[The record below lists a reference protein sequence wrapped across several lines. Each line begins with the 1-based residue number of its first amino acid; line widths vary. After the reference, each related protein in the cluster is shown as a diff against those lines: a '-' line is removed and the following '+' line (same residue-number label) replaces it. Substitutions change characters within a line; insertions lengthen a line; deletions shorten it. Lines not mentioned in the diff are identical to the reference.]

1 MRLRKQYDDGGQIAS
16 TILQQLG
23 GANRLHAM
31 TGAYNFINIGNGL
44 TFKIKNQRANY
55 IKITLTSMD
64 LYNIEVGR
72 IRGNTYKVVSEAQG
86 LYSDQLKPFI
96 EKATGMYLTLG
107 RGFAKGGETGQMYLE
122 LGAMPDYDDYEDD
135 YKWDTDF
142 RHIEEYKVPISSF
155 EEASKIVTEFIEDN
169 DLGSSNFTGGDI
181 FQNDIQIARVG
192 YNGKVYKAEHY
203 FDGKQKRTRFEE
215 RLFEN
220 GGMITITSDDGEVL
234 KYKIDTD
241 EKSIEVDE
249 ATKKYLTDIV
259 LVMDRDFRKLNNTY
273 IFWYDEMSDEDIK
286 ELEEVFQTTLT
297 KFAKGGLYAT
307 GITSKKEIIE
317 QIKRL
322 RDTIESQDEYNKEL
336 QSGKLSDYEIDLI
349 ENTKLPRLS
358 EDETYYRS
366 NLEFLIRKYNIEHGK
381 DLSIPKNL
389 YVFMKAE
396 GFADGGKINEWFEKP
411 HNLRYISNR
420 SPFHIELNNYDCAKK
435 IKNKNSQ
442 VEIIKLVNN
451 RVSQPI
457 SYVLVIKNWSSVDE
471 LKNIFTECS
480 NHIISYGFTSNEQI
494 DEYKKMGSSMAD
506 GGEMEDD
513 TFVMLFKGY
522 GFVEKRGSYGTRTFY
537 NKEHNAYI
545 YYDPK
550 IRNISGYV
558 GGGEGNDE
566 VIPYSVV
573 GVLDFFIEHDI
584 SESEATPLADGGKV
598 KKPFFRDRTAKLREP
613 FNKGFEGLAK
623 ATGHESLT
631 KMASG
636 GNVWDED
643 LNVYTLVSSK
653 EYFGSD
659 TASDKKRWFRRNGRG
674 LTRDQAKR
682 MAQDYIDRYGKERV
696 YIGNIRHYR

>member
-1 MRLRKQYDDGGQIAS
+1 MRLRKQYDDGGEIAS

-107 RGFAKGGETGQMYLE
+107 RGFAKGGMISVN
-122 LGAMPDYDDYEDD
+122 YDGEDLQ
-135 YKWDTDF
+135 
-142 RHIEEYKVPISSF
+142 YKV
-155 EEASKIVTEFIEDN
+155 
-169 DLGSSNFTGGDI
+169 
-181 FQNDIQIARVG
+181 
-192 YNGKVYKAEHY
+192 
-203 FDGKQKRTRFEE
+203 
-215 RLFEN
+215 
-220 GGMITITSDDGEVL
+220 
-234 KYKIDTD
+234 DTD

-286 ELEEVFQTTLT
+286 ELEEVLQTSLYKYADGGIT
-297 KFAKGGLYAT
+297 KKYENKGLSGFKMTKGGKDWFIIKSVTDKMPYKVYVNSVDESNYIDSFKKKYGAIYYINNFYSERMDDGGEYAKGG
-307 GITSKKEIIE
+307 
-317 QIKRL
+317 
-322 RDTIESQDEYNKEL
+322 EL
-336 QSGKLSDYEIDLI
+336 E
-349 ENTKLPRLS
+349 
-358 EDETYYRS
+358 
-366 NLEFLIRKYNIEHGK
+366 
-381 DLSIPKNL
+381 
-389 YVFMKAE
+389 
-396 GFADGGKINEWFEKP
+396 
-411 HNLRYISNR
+411 
-420 SPFHIELNNYDCAKK
+420 
-435 IKNKNSQ
+435 
-442 VEIIKLVNN
+442 
-451 RVSQPI
+451 
-457 SYVLVIKNWSSVDE
+457 
-471 LKNIFTECS
+471 
-480 NHIISYGFTSNEQI
+480 
-494 DEYKKMGSSMAD
+494 
-506 GGEMEDD
+506 EDD

-522 GFVEKRGSYGTRTFY
+522 GFVEKRGSYGTRKFY
-537 NKEHNAYI
+537 NIEHNAYI

-550 IRNISGYV
+550 YRSISGYV

-566 VIPYSVV
+566 VIPYSVD

-584 SESEATPLADGGKV
+584 SESEATPLANGGKV
-598 KKPFFRDRTAKLREP
+598 KKPFFRDRTVKLREP

-636 GNVWDED
+636 GNLWDED

-659 TASDKKRWFRRNGRG
+659 TASDKRRWFRRNGRG